1 MSVEQ
6 IQGDAGEQWH
16 ICRRSHCGVSG
27 PKGGVSSPKGHVSLR
42 GGVMQIEVGPARRPG
57 TPSSIYNEPL
67 TSENFRADGKGNVFL
82 TIDACGMN
90 CSKSLYRYKLRLSR
104 EEARELLQAVGN

>member
-1 MSVEQ
+1 MPASNGTFAVARTVACQ
-6 IQGDAGEQWH
+6 AK
-16 ICRRSHCGVSG
+16 
-27 PKGGVSSPKGHVSLR
+27 KGMPSLR

-67 TSENFRADGKGNVFL
+67 TSENFWIDGKGNVLL
-82 TIDACGMN
+82 TVDACGMN

-104 EEARELLQAVGN
+104 DEARELLRALGN